1 MCSVDRRRYWDGG
14 FNGHWTS
21 QLAPFQCSGTLF
33 SLALLPPD
41 TLVAFFFSFE
51 RTRLSF
57 SYQSTDSRSIC
68 DLEGFRA
75 EAGHYGPLFYLRR
88 NTENRGPILSGKK
101 FIARS
106 TLIGREI
113 IGHSFPLSA
122 RSKRRSLIH
131 DFSRIIAGP
140 CHPSFPFLPS
150 LSLSLFPTPPFRLAT
165 VSQFRCYSFPWLV
178 SASRRGNNVS
188 RGTSRFDDFLRATRY
203 REPKV
208 FVIEPDSSSLRRIR
222 RTIDRYEHLVVS
234 VGSINLSLNR
244 ECWGRVSKE
253 KLEIHGL
260 YQGYFSSFMK
270 GGCNARGEGFGW
282 RA

>member
-140 CHPSFPFLPS
+140 CHPSFPFLPC
-150 LSLSLFPTPPFRLAT
+150 LSLSLFFPLHLSVLQQFHSFDAIRFRGSCRLLAVAT
-165 VSQFRCYSFPWLV
+165 MFREERVALTIFCERRV
-178 SASRRGNNVS
+178 IESRRCSLSNQ
-188 RGTSRFDDFLRATRY
+188 TLRAWEESEER
-203 REPKV
+203 
-208 FVIEPDSSSLRRIR
+208 
-222 RTIDRYEHLVVS
+222 
-234 VGSINLSLNR
+234 
-244 ECWGRVSKE
+244 
-253 KLEIHGL
+253 
-260 YQGYFSSFMK
+260 
-270 GGCNARGEGFGW
+270 
-282 RA
+282 

>member
-140 CHPSFPFLPS
+140 CHPSFPFLPCLS
-150 LSLSLFPTPPFRLAT
+150 LSLSLSHSTFPSCNSFT
-165 VSQFRCYSFPWLV
+165 VSMLFVSVARVGFSPWQQCFARNESLWRF
-178 SASRRGNNVS
+178 SASDALS
-188 RGTSRFDDFLRATRY
+188 RAEGVRY
-203 REPKV
+203 RTRLFEPEKN
-208 FVIEPDSSSLRRIR
+208 PKN
-222 RTIDRYEHLVVS
+222 DR
-234 VGSINLSLNR
+234 
-244 ECWGRVSKE
+244 
-253 KLEIHGL
+253 
-260 YQGYFSSFMK
+260 
-270 GGCNARGEGFGW
+270 
-282 RA
+282 